1 MTEWI
6 TVASSAIKAV
16 GYDASN
22 QRMYIDFQ
30 DSQPVYIFCGVP
42 ESVFRDF
49 VGSVPLVG
57 TISNILRIG
66 TSANFVSSF

>member
-16 GYDASN
+16 GYDESN

-30 DSQPVYIFCGVP
+30 DSQPVYIFCAVP
-42 ESVFRDF
+42 ESVFREF
-49 VGSVPLVG
+49 VGARSVG
-57 TISNILRIG
+57 RYYQRYIKDRYQC
-66 TSANFVSSF
+66 